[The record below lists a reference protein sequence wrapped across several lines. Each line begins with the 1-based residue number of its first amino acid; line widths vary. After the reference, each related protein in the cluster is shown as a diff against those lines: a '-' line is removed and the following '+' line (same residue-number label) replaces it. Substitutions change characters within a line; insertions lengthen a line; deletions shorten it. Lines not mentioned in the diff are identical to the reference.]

1 MGRGWQGQRKTSQWQ
16 VIGLEGGSQRARQW
30 GRGQCCSGNMD
41 LPTIKGDRKGS
52 SPGSPRASP
61 GPDPEQGWGSG
72 FCSPLGTCKVS
83 RLGRWE
89 DPRELQLSRKECSL
103 NERHGG
109 RGELPA
115 KKGD

>member
-1 MGRGWQGQRKTSQWQ
+1 MAGY
-16 VIGLEGGSQRARQW
+16 RAR
-30 GRGQCCSGNMD
+30 GRVPEGQAAGAGAVLLREHGPSHHQGRQEREFSW
-41 LPTIKGDRKGS
+41 LPQSLT
-52 SPGSPRASP
+52 P

>member
-1 MGRGWQGQRKTSQWQ
+1 MAGY
-16 VIGLEGGSQRARQW
+16 RAR
-30 GRGQCCSGNMD
+30 GRVPEGQAAGAGAVLLREHGPSHHQGRQEREFSW
-41 LPTIKGDRKGS
+41 LSHSLT
-52 SPGSPRASP
+52 P

>member
-1 MGRGWQGQRKTSQWQ
+1 MTGYNARGR
-16 VIGLEGGSQRARQW
+16 VLEGQAAGGSAAPGTWTFPPTGER
-30 GRGQCCSGNMD
+30 GREFSWLSQS
-41 LPTIKGDRKGS
+41 LI
-52 SPGSPRASP
+52 P
-61 GPDPEQGWGSG
+61 GPDPEQGWSSG
-72 FCSPLGTCKVS
+72 LCRPPGTCKVS

-115 KKGD
+115 KKE